1 MVPPPPARRR
11 ARPAVTLGLLAVAC
25 VSYVLHQTLVV
36 PALPTIQR
44 DLDTT
49 TTWVTWVFTGFLLA

>member
-1 MVPPPPARRR
+1 
-11 ARPAVTLGLLAVAC
+11 VAC
-25 VSYVLHQTLVV
+25 VSYVLQQTLVV

-49 TTWVTWVFTGFLLA
+49 TTWVTWVERQPAAGAPAPAPAAGTTTTGSA